1 MNTSVIGRVLGRV
14 EGADKVTGSSR
25 YSADITRPDMLW
37 AGFLRSPY
45 PHARILNIDAS
56 RAQKLHG
63 VKVVI
68 TGKDV
73 SPRLEGVSL
82 LDKPVLAQDRVRYI
96 GEKVAAVAATDR
108 DVVQEAIEL
117 IDVEYEELP
126 AVFDPLESMKPNAPL
141 LHPDYASYQGPHKT
155 DGMTNARSQ
164 VQASKG
170 DVELGFS
177 ESDEIFENTFVTH
190 TVHHGFIEPR
200 ATLVEIDAQG
210 RIGIWQCHQSP
221 FGIRR
226 WLAEHADIAEE
237 MIVVHPVSTGGS
249 FGGKQGAEDIIL
261 TYYLARAARR
271 AVKFVETYQEELQDG
286 QPRHAAVVMLRTGVK
301 RDGTLWAWDARV
313 YYNGGAY
320 GARTPQNRM
329 NGTFMAAGSY
339 RTPHVRI
346 TGFIVY
352 TNQVPSGYFRAPG
365 EVQTLFAVE
374 SHMDMMASALGLDP
388 LEFRLRNALREG
400 DTKPNGEH
408 IRDVHALDVLN
419 RVAALA
425 QWRKG
430 KRKTA
435 ESSDGVARGRGI
447 AYADRHIGI
456 GESEADI
463 SVHADGT
470 LRLTTAVRDVGV
482 GAYTM
487 HRQVAAEVLGIEP
500 ELIEIDVAGTDGPYD
515 EGVRA
520 QRGTHVE
527 GLAVF
532 NAATALIDGLRGEA
546 ARIWNVEPEKVQ
558 WRHGRAHLRGAKKTL
573 DLKTIAQQAD
583 SSSLRARGHSKPA
596 RPETYTYQS
605 VVADVAV
612 DKATGEIK
620 VEKLY
625 YVIDAT
631 KIINPL
637 IFHGHIHGGVIQGL
651 GFSLTEH
658 LQTEDGRVTALSL
671 GDYKLPT
678 IRDIPHLDTA
688 IVKAKEGPGPFGA
701 KAVGEAGISLIGPAI
716 ANAVADATGI
726 RIQEAPITAEKIF
739 AGLQQHPEEKS
750 RIVHR
755 RGAEDASFDSA
766 QDARL

>member
-1 MNTSVIGRVLGRV
+1 MKTSVIGRVLGRV
-14 EGADKVTGSSR
+14 EGEGKVTGSST
-25 YSADITRPDMLW
+25 YSADIMRPDTLW

-56 RAQKLHG
+56 RAKNLHG
-63 VKVVI
+63 VKVVL

-82 LDKPVLAQDRVRYI
+82 LDKPVLAQDRARYI

-108 DVVQEAIEL
+108 DVVQEALEL
-117 IDVEYEELP
+117 IDVQYEQLP
-126 AVFDPLESMKPNAPL
+126 AVFDPLEAMKADAPL

-155 DGMTNARSQ
+155 EGLTNARSR

-170 DVELGFS
+170 DLERGFS
-177 ESDEIFENTFVTH
+177 ESDEIFENTFTTH

-200 ATLVEIDAQG
+200 ASLVEIDSQG

-226 WLAEHADIAEE
+226 WLAEHADIPEE
-237 MIVVHPVSTGGS
+237 MIVVHPVFTGGS

-301 RDGTLWAWDARV
+301 KDGTLWAWDARV

-346 TGFIVY
+346 SGFIVY

-374 SHMDMMASALGLDP
+374 SHMDMIARALGLDP

-408 IRDVHALDVLN
+408 IRDVHALDVLK

-425 QWRKG
+425 QWRKS
-430 KRKTA
+430 KRKAT
-435 ESSDGVARGRGI
+435 ENSDGFARGRGI
-447 AYADRHIGI
+447 AYADRHIGV

-463 SVHADGT
+463 AVEADGS
-470 LRLTTAVRDVGV
+470 LKLTTAVRDVGV

-487 HRQVAAEVLGIEP
+487 HRQVAAEVLGVAP
-500 ELIEIDVAGTDGPYD
+500 EIVQIDVAGTDGPYD

-532 NAATALIDGLRGEA
+532 NAATSLIDGLRREA

-558 WRHGRAHLRGAKKTL
+558 WRRGRAHLRGKKSL
-573 DLKTIAQQAD
+573 DLKSIARQAAAA
-583 SSSLRARGHSKPA
+583 SLRARGRSKPA

-612 DKATGEIK
+612 DKATGQIK

-637 IFHGHIHGGVIQGL
+637 IFHGHIHGGVVQGL

-658 LQTEDGRVTALSL
+658 LTIEDGRVTALSL
-671 GDYKLPT
+671 GDYKLPN
-678 IRDIPHLDTA
+678 IGDIPPLSTA
-688 IVKAKEGPGPFGA
+688 IVKSNDGPGPFGA
-701 KAVGEAGISLIGPAI
+701 KAVGEAGISLVAPAI

-726 RIQEAPITAEKIF
+726 RIKEMPLTAEKIF
-739 AGLQQHPEEKS
+739 HAWQQRS
-750 RIVHR
+750 
-755 RGAEDASFDSA
+755 
-766 QDARL
+766 

>member
-1 MNTSVIGRVLGRV
+1 MKTTAIGRVLHRV
-14 EGADKVTGSSR
+14 EGQSKVTGTCV
-25 YSADITRPDMLW
+25 YSADVMRPDALW

-45 PHARILNIDAS
+45 PHARILKIDAN

-82 LDKPVLAQDRVRYI
+82 LDKAVLAQERVRFI
-96 GEKVAAVAATDR
+96 GEKVAAVAATDKQIA
-108 DVVQEAIEL
+108 QEALDL

-126 AVFDPLESMKPNAPL
+126 AVFDPLEAMKPEAPL
-141 LHPDYASYQGPHKT
+141 LHPDYASYQGPNKT
-155 DGMTNARSQ
+155 DGLTNVRSR
-164 VQASKG
+164 VQTSKG
-170 DVELGFS
+170 DVEQGFR
-177 ESDEIFENTFVTH
+177 ESDEIFENTFATH
-190 TVHHGFIEPR
+190 AVHQGFIEPR
-200 ATLVEIDAQG
+200 AGLVEIDLQG
-210 RIGIWQCHQSP
+210 RVGIWQCHQSP

-226 WLAEHADIAEE
+226 WLAEHADIPEE

-249 FGGKQGAEDIIL
+249 FGGKQGAEDVIV
-261 TYYLARAARR
+261 TYYLARAAKR
-271 AVKFVETYQEELQDG
+271 AVKFVESYQEELQDG
-286 QPRHAAVVMLRTGVK
+286 QPRHASVIKLRTGVK
-301 RDGTLWAWDARV
+301 KDGTLWAWDAEV

-329 NGTFMAAGSY
+329 NGTFMAAGTY
-339 RTPHVRI
+339 RTPHVRM

-374 SHMDMMASALGLDP
+374 SHMDEMARALDLDP

-408 IRDVHALDVLN
+408 IRDLHAVDVLK
-419 RVAALA
+419 RVAGLA
-425 QWRKG
+425 RWRKG
-430 KRKTA
+430 KRKATRI
-435 ESSDGVARGRGI
+435 SDGWARGRGI
-447 AYADRHIGI
+447 AFADRHIGI

-463 SVHADGT
+463 AVEADGSLT
-470 LRLTTAVRDVGV
+470 LTTAVRDVGV

-487 HRQVAAEVLGIEP
+487 HRQVAAEVFGIAP
-500 ELIEIDVAGTDGPYD
+500 ELVRVDVAGTDGPYD

-532 NAATALIDGLRGEA
+532 NAATSLIDGLRREA
-546 ARIWNVEPEKVQ
+546 ARIWNVEPKKVK
-558 WRHGRAHLRGAKKTL
+558 WRRGRAHLKGAKKSL
-573 DLKTIAQQAD
+573 DLKTIARHARAP
-583 SSSLRARGHSKPA
+583 LRARGHSKPA

-612 DKATGEIK
+612 DKATGQIK

-631 KIINPL
+631 TIINPL
-637 IFHGHIHGGVIQGL
+637 IFHGHIHGGLVQGL
-651 GFSLTEH
+651 GFSMTEH
-658 LQTEDGRVTALSL
+658 LQTEDGRITALSL

-678 IRDIPHLDTA
+678 IRDIPQLSTA

-701 KAVGEAGISLIGPAI
+701 KAVGEAGISLIAPAI
-716 ANAVADATGI
+716 ANAIADATGI
-726 RIQEAPITAEKIF
+726 RIRQTPITAEKIF
-739 AGLQQHPEEKS
+739 HAWQQRS
-750 RIVHR
+750 
-755 RGAEDASFDSA
+755 
-766 QDARL
+766 

>member
-14 EGADKVTGSSR
+14 EGGDKVTGSST

-45 PHARILNIDAS
+45 PHARILRIDAS
-56 RAQKLHG
+56 RAQKLPG

-68 TGKDV
+68 TGTDV

-96 GEKVAAVAATDR
+96 GEKVAAVAAADR
-108 DVVQEAIEL
+108 DVVQEALEL

-126 AVFDPLESMKPNAPL
+126 AVFDPLEAMKPNAPL
-141 LHPDYASYQGPHKT
+141 LHPDYASYQGPYKT
-155 DGMTNARSQ
+155 DGLTNARSQ

-177 ESDEIFENTFVTH
+177 ESDEIFENTFATH

-226 WLAEHADIAEE
+226 WLAEHADIPEE

-286 QPRHAAVVMLRTGVK
+286 QPRHSAVLVLRTGVK

-435 ESSDGVARGRGI
+435 GSSDGVARGRGI

-463 SVHADGT
+463 SIQADGS

-487 HRQVAAEVLGIEP
+487 HRQVAAEVLGVEP
-500 ELIEIDVAGTDGPYD
+500 ELIRIDVAGTDGPYD

-532 NAATALIDGLRGEA
+532 NAATALVDGLCGEA

-558 WRHGRAHLRGAKKTL
+558 WRRGRAHLRGAKKTL

-612 DKATGEIK
+612 DKATGQIK
-620 VEKLY
+620 IEKLY

-678 IRDIPHLDTA
+678 IRDIPELNTA
-688 IVKAKEGPGPFGA
+688 IVKAQEGPGPFGA
-701 KAVGEAGISLIGPAI
+701 KAVGEAGISLVGPAI

-726 RIQEAPITAEKIF
+726 RIKEAPITAEKIF
-739 AGLQQHPEEKS
+739 AGLQQRS
-750 RIVHR
+750 
-755 RGAEDASFDSA
+755 
-766 QDARL
+766 

>member
-1 MNTSVIGRVLGRV
+1 MNTSVIGRLLGRV
-14 EGADKVTGSSR
+14 EGNDKVTGSSA
-25 YSADITRPDMLW
+25 YSADIMRPDTLW

-45 PHARILNIDAS
+45 PHARILNIDVS

-96 GEKVAAVAATDR
+96 GEKVAAVAGTDR
-108 DVVQEAIEL
+108 DIVQEALEL
-117 IDVEYEELP
+117 IDVEYEPLP
-126 AVFDPLESMKPNAPL
+126 AVFDPLEAMKPDTPL
-141 LHPDYASYQGPHKT
+141 LHPDYATYQGPHKT
-155 DGMTNARSQ
+155 DELTNARSR
-164 VQASKG
+164 VQTTKG
-170 DVELGFS
+170 DVELGFL
-177 ESDEIFENTFVTH
+177 ESDEIFENTFATH
-190 TVHHGFIEPR
+190 TVHQGFIEPR
-200 ATLVEIDAQG
+200 AALVEIDSQG
-210 RIGIWQCHQSP
+210 RIGIWQCHQAP
-221 FGIRR
+221 FGIRH
-226 WLAEHADIAEE
+226 WLAEHADIPEE

-249 FGGKQGAEDIIL
+249 FGGKQGAEDTIL
-261 TYYLARAARR
+261 TYYLARAAHR
-271 AVKFVETYQEELQDG
+271 AVKFVESYQEELQDG

-301 RDGTLWAWDARV
+301 KDGTLWAWDARV

-339 RTPHVRI
+339 RTPHVRM

-374 SHMDMMASALGLDP
+374 SHMDMMARALGLDP

-408 IRDVHALDVLN
+408 IRDLHALDVLK

-425 QWRKG
+425 QWRKS
-430 KRKTA
+430 KRDTSKN
-435 ESSDGVARGRGI
+435 SDGFARGRGI
-447 AYADRHIGI
+447 AYADRHIGV

-463 SVHADGT
+463 AVEADGS
-470 LRLTTAVRDVGV
+470 LKLTTAVRDVGV

-487 HRQVAAEVLGIEP
+487 HRQVASEVLGVAP
-500 ELIEIDVAGTDGPYD
+500 ELVRIDVAGTDGPYD

-532 NAATALIDGLRGEA
+532 NAATSLIDGLRREA

-558 WRHGRAHLRGAKKTL
+558 WRRGRAHLRGKKSL
-573 DLKTIAQQAD
+573 DLKTIAQRAAVA
-583 SSSLRARGHSKPA
+583 SLRARGHSKPA

-605 VVADVAV
+605 LVADVAV
-612 DKATGEIK
+612 DKATGEVK

-637 IFHGHIHGGVIQGL
+637 IFHGHIHGGVVQGL

-658 LQTEDGRVTALSL
+658 LTIEDGRITALSL
-671 GDYKLPT
+671 GDYKLPN
-678 IRDIPHLDTA
+678 IGDIPPLNTA
-688 IVKAKEGPGPFGA
+688 IVKSNDGPGPFGA
-701 KAVGEAGISLIGPAI
+701 KAIGEAGISLVAPAI
-716 ANAVADATGI
+716 ANAIADATGI
-726 RIQEAPITAEKIF
+726 RIKEMPITAEKIF
-739 AGLQQHPEEKS
+739 H
-750 RIVHR
+750 
-755 RGAEDASFDSA
+755 
-766 QDARL
+766 ARP

>member
-14 EGADKVTGSSR
+14 EGEGKVTGSST
-25 YSADITRPDMLW
+25 YSADIMRPDTLW

-56 RAQKLHG
+56 RAKKLHG
-63 VKVVI
+63 VKVVL

-108 DVVQEAIEL
+108 DVVQEALEL
-117 IDVEYEELP
+117 IDVQYEQLP
-126 AVFDPLESMKPNAPL
+126 AVFDPLEAMKADAPL

-155 DGMTNARSQ
+155 EGLTNARSR

-170 DVELGFS
+170 DLERGFS
-177 ESDEIFENTFVTH
+177 ESDEIFENTFTTH

-200 ATLVEIDAQG
+200 ASLVEIDSQG

-226 WLAEHADIAEE
+226 WLAEHADIPEE
-237 MIVVHPVSTGGS
+237 MIVVHPVFTGGS

-301 RDGTLWAWDARV
+301 KDGTLWAWDARV

-339 RTPHVRI
+339 RTRHVRI
-346 TGFIVY
+346 SGFIVY

-374 SHMDMMASALGLDP
+374 SHMDMIARALGLDP

-408 IRDVHALDVLN
+408 IRDVHALDVLK

-425 QWRKG
+425 QWRKS
-430 KRKTA
+430 KRKAT
-435 ESSDGVARGRGI
+435 ENSDGFARGRGI
-447 AYADRHIGI
+447 AYADRHIGV

-463 SVHADGT
+463 AVEADGS
-470 LRLTTAVRDVGV
+470 LKLTTAVRDVGV

-487 HRQVAAEVLGIEP
+487 HRQVAAEVLGVAP
-500 ELIEIDVAGTDGPYD
+500 EIVQIDVAGTDGPYD

-532 NAATALIDGLRGEA
+532 NAATSLIDGLRREA

-558 WRHGRAHLRGAKKTL
+558 WRRGRAHLRGKKSL
-573 DLKTIAQQAD
+573 DLKSIARQAAAA
-583 SSSLRARGHSKPA
+583 SLRARGRSKPA

-612 DKATGEIK
+612 DKATGQIK

-637 IFHGHIHGGVIQGL
+637 IFHGHIHGGVVQGL

-658 LQTEDGRVTALSL
+658 LTIEDGRVTALSL
-671 GDYKLPT
+671 GDYKLPN
-678 IRDIPHLDTA
+678 IGDIPPLSTA
-688 IVKAKEGPGPFGA
+688 IVKSNDGPGPFGA
-701 KAVGEAGISLIGPAI
+701 KAVGEAGISLVAPAI

-726 RIQEAPITAEKIF
+726 RIKEMPLTAEKIF
-739 AGLQQHPEEKS
+739 HAWQQRS
-750 RIVHR
+750 
-755 RGAEDASFDSA
+755 
-766 QDARL
+766 

>member
-14 EGADKVTGSSR
+14 EGESKVTGSST
-25 YSADITRPDMLW
+25 YSADIMRPDTLW

-45 PHARILNIDAS
+45 PHARILNVDAS

-68 TGKDV
+68 TGRDV
-73 SPRLEGVSL
+73 SSRLEGVSL

-108 DVVQEAIEL
+108 DVVQEALEL
-117 IDVEYEELP
+117 IEVEYQQLP
-126 AVFDPLESMKPNAPL
+126 AVFDPLEAMKPDAPL
-141 LHPDYASYQGPHKT
+141 LHPDYASYQGPNKT
-155 DGMTNARSQ
+155 DGLTNARSQ

-170 DVELGFS
+170 DLERGFS
-177 ESDEIFENTFVTH
+177 ESDEIFENIFATH

-200 ATLVEIDAQG
+200 AGLVEIDSQG

-226 WLAEHADIAEE
+226 WLAEHADIPEE

-301 RDGTLWAWDARV
+301 KDGTLWAWDARV

-339 RTPHVRI
+339 RTPHVRM

-408 IRDVHALDVLN
+408 IRDLHALDVLK

-425 QWRKG
+425 RWRK
-430 KRKTA
+430 RKPTM
-435 ESSDGVARGRGI
+435 SSDGLARGRGI

-463 SVHADGT
+463 AVEADGS

-487 HRQVAAEVLGIEP
+487 HRQVAAEVLGVAP
-500 ELIEIDVAGTDGPYD
+500 ELVRVDVAGTDGPYD

-532 NAATALIDGLRGEA
+532 NAATALIDGLRREA
-546 ARIWNVEPEKVQ
+546 ARIWNVEPEEVQ
-558 WRHGRAHLRGAKKTL
+558 WRRGRAHFSGAKKSL
-573 DLKTIAQQAD
+573 DLKTIAQQATAA
-583 SSSLRARGHSKPA
+583 SLRARGHSKPA

-605 VVADVAV
+605 LVADVAV
-612 DKATGEIK
+612 DKATGEVK

-658 LQTEDGRVTALSL
+658 LQTEDGRITALSL
-671 GDYKLPT
+671 GDYKLPN
-678 IRDIPHLDTA
+678 IGDIPPLSTA
-688 IVKAKEGPGPFGA
+688 IVKSNDGPGPFGA
-701 KAVGEAGISLIGPAI
+701 KAVGEAGISLVAPAI
-716 ANAVADATGI
+716 ANAIADATGI
-726 RIQEAPITAEKIF
+726 RIKEAPITAEKIF
-739 AGLQQHPEEKS
+739 HAWQQQ
-750 RIVHR
+750 
-755 RGAEDASFDSA
+755 A
-766 QDARL
+766 

>member
-1 MNTSVIGRVLGRV
+1 MKTSVIGRLLGRV
-14 EGADKVTGSSR
+14 EGEGKVTGSST
-25 YSADITRPDMLW
+25 YSADIMRPDTLW

-56 RAQKLHG
+56 RAKKLHG
-63 VKVVI
+63 VKVVL

-108 DVVQEAIEL
+108 DVVQEALEL
-117 IDVEYEELP
+117 IDVQYEQLP
-126 AVFDPLESMKPNAPL
+126 AVFDPLEAMKADAPL

-155 DGMTNARSQ
+155 EGLTNARSR

-170 DVELGFS
+170 DLERGFS
-177 ESDEIFENTFVTH
+177 ESDEIFENTFTTH

-200 ATLVEIDAQG
+200 ASLVEIDSQG

-226 WLAEHADIAEE
+226 WLAEHADIPEE
-237 MIVVHPVSTGGS
+237 MIVVHPVFTGGS

-271 AVKFVETYQEELQDG
+271 AVKFVESYQEELQDG

-301 RDGTLWAWDARV
+301 KDGTLWAWDARV

-346 TGFIVY
+346 SGFIVY

-374 SHMDMMASALGLDP
+374 SHMDMIARALGLDP

-408 IRDVHALDVLN
+408 IRDVHALDVLK

-425 QWRKG
+425 QWRKS
-430 KRKTA
+430 KRKAT
-435 ESSDGVARGRGI
+435 ENSDGFARGRGI
-447 AYADRHIGI
+447 AYADRHIGV

-463 SVHADGT
+463 AVEADGS
-470 LRLTTAVRDVGV
+470 LKLTTAVRDVGV

-487 HRQVAAEVLGIEP
+487 HRQVAAEVLGVAP
-500 ELIEIDVAGTDGPYD
+500 EIVQIDVAGTDGPYD

-532 NAATALIDGLRGEA
+532 NAATSLIDGLRREA

-558 WRHGRAHLRGAKKTL
+558 WRRGRAHLRGKKSL
-573 DLKTIAQQAD
+573 DLKSIARQAAAA
-583 SSSLRARGHSKPA
+583 SLRARGRSKPA

-612 DKATGEIK
+612 DKATGQIK

-637 IFHGHIHGGVIQGL
+637 IFHGHIHGGVVQGL

-658 LQTEDGRVTALSL
+658 LTIEDGRVTALSL
-671 GDYKLPT
+671 GDYKLPN
-678 IRDIPHLDTA
+678 IGDIPPLSTA
-688 IVKAKEGPGPFGA
+688 IVKSNDGPGPFGA
-701 KAVGEAGISLIGPAI
+701 KAVGEAGISLVAPAI

-726 RIQEAPITAEKIF
+726 RIKEMPLTAEKIF
-739 AGLQQHPEEKS
+739 HAWQQRS
-750 RIVHR
+750 
-755 RGAEDASFDSA
+755 
-766 QDARL
+766 

>member
-14 EGADKVTGSSR
+14 EGESKVTGKSA
-25 YSADITRPDMLW
+25 YSADITRPGVLW

-45 PHARILNIDAS
+45 PHARIVKIDAS
-56 RAQKLHG
+56 RAQKLYG

-96 GEKVAAVAATDR
+96 GEKVAAVAAIDR
-108 DVVQEAIEL
+108 DIVQEALEL
-117 IDVEYEELP
+117 IEVEYKPLP
-126 AVFDPLESMKPNAPL
+126 AVFDPLEAMKPDAPL
-141 LHPDYASYQGPHKT
+141 LHPDYARYQGPNKT
-155 DGMTNARSQ
+155 DGMSNARSR

-170 DVELGFS
+170 DVERGFL
-177 ESDEIFENTFVTH
+177 ESHEIFENTFATH
-190 TVHHGFIEPR
+190 TVHQGFIEPR
-200 ATLVEIDAQG
+200 AGLVEIDPQG

-226 WLAEHADIAEE
+226 WLAEHADIPEE

-249 FGGKQGAEDIIL
+249 FGGKQGAEDIIV

-271 AVKFVETYQEELQDG
+271 GVKFVESYQEELQDG
-286 QPRHAAVVMLRTGVK
+286 QPRHASVIKLRTGVK
-301 RDGTLWAWDARV
+301 KDGTLWAWDAEV

-339 RTPHVRI
+339 RTPHVRM

-374 SHMDMMASALGLDP
+374 SHMDVMASVLGLDP

-408 IRDVHALDVLN
+408 LRDVHALDVLN
-419 RVAALA
+419 CVAGLA
-425 QWRKG
+425 HWRKG
-430 KRKTA
+430 KRRATGTRA
-435 ESSDGVARGRGI
+435 GWVRGRGI
-447 AYADRHIGI
+447 AFADRHIGI

-463 SVHADGT
+463 AVEADGS

-487 HRQVAAEVLGIEP
+487 HSQVAAEVLGVTP
-500 ELIEIDVAGTDGPYD
+500 GLVRVDVAGTDGPYD

-532 NAATALIDGLRGEA
+532 NAATTLIDGLRREA
-546 ARIWNVEPEKVQ
+546 ARIWSVDPEKVQ
-558 WRHGRAHLRGAKKTL
+558 WRGGRAHLEGTKKHL
-573 DLKTIAQQAD
+573 DLKAIARHAAQG
-583 SSSLRARGHSKPA
+583 SLQARGHSKPA

-612 DKATGEIK
+612 DKATGQIQ

-637 IFHGHIHGGVIQGL
+637 IYYGHIHGGVVQGL

-658 LQTEDGRVTALSL
+658 LETEDGRVTALSL

-678 IRDIPHLDTA
+678 IRDIPQLSTA

-701 KAVGEAGISLIGPAI
+701 KAVGEAGISLVAPAI

-726 RIQEAPITAEKIF
+726 RITQTPITAEKIF
-739 AGLQQHPEEKS
+739 YAWQQ
-750 RIVHR
+750 R
-755 RGAEDASFDSA
+755 A
-766 QDARL
+766 

>member
-1 MNTSVIGRVLGRV
+1 MNTNAIGRSLGRV
-14 EGADKVTGSSR
+14 EGESKVTGSAA
-25 YSADITRPDMLW
+25 YSADIMRPDTLW

-45 PHARILNIDAS
+45 PHARILKIDAS

-96 GEKVAAVAATDR
+96 GEKVGAVAAVDR
-108 DVVQEAIEL
+108 DIAQEALEL
-117 IDVEYEELP
+117 IEVEYEQLP
-126 AVFDPLESMKPNAPL
+126 AVFDPLEAMKPDAPL
-141 LHPDYASYQGPHKT
+141 LHPDYASYHGPNKT
-155 DGMTNARSQ
+155 DGLTNARSRVQ
-164 VQASKG
+164 VSKG
-170 DVELGFS
+170 DVERGFL
-177 ESDEIFENTFVTH
+177 ESDEIFENTYATQ
-190 TVHHGFIEPR
+190 TVHQGFIEPR
-200 ATLVEIDAQG
+200 AGLVETDAQG

-226 WLAEHADIAEE
+226 WLAEHADIPEE

-249 FGGKQGAEDIIL
+249 FGGKQGAEDIIV

-271 AVKFVETYQEELQDG
+271 AVKFVESYQEELQDG
-286 QPRHAAVVMLRTGVK
+286 QPRHAAVVVLRAGVK
-301 RDGTLWAWDARV
+301 KDGTLRAWDARV

-339 RTPHVRI
+339 RTPHVRM

-352 TNQVPSGYFRAPG
+352 TNQTPSGYFRAPG

-374 SHMDMMASALGLDP
+374 SQMDVMARALGLDP

-408 IRDVHALDVLN
+408 LRDPHALDVLK
-419 RVAALA
+419 RVGRLA
-425 QWRKG
+425 RWRAG
-430 KRKTA
+430 KRRLVGT
-435 ESSDGVARGRGI
+435 SDGFARGRGI
-447 AYADRHIGI
+447 AFADRHIGI

-463 SVHADGT
+463 AVEADGS
-470 LRLTTAVRDVGV
+470 LKLTTAVRDVGV

-487 HRQVAAEVLGIEP
+487 HRQVAAEVLGVAP
-500 ELIEIDVAGTDGPYD
+500 ELVRVDVAGTDGPYD

-532 NAATALIDGLRGEA
+532 NAATSLIDALRREA
-546 ARIWNVEPEKVQ
+546 ARIWSVRPEKVE
-558 WRHGRAHLRGAKKTL
+558 WRRGRTHLKRAKKRL
-573 DLKTIAQQAD
+573 DLKTIAQRAAPG
-583 SSSLRARGHSKPA
+583 SLRARGRSKPA
-596 RPETYTYQS
+596 RPDTYTYQS

-612 DKATGEIK
+612 DRATGRIE

-637 IFHGHIHGGVIQGL
+637 IFHGHIHGGLVQGL

-658 LQTEDGRVTALSL
+658 LQTEDGRITTLSL

-678 IRDIPHLDTA
+678 IRDMPRLSTA

-701 KAVGEAGISLIGPAI
+701 KAVGEAGISLIAPAI

-726 RIQEAPITAEKIF
+726 RIKETPITAEKIF
-739 AGLQQHPEEKS
+739 HAG
-750 RIVHR
+750 R
-755 RGAEDASFDSA
+755 RRS
-766 QDARL
+766 

>member
-1 MNTSVIGRVLGRV
+1 MKRTAIGRVLHRV
-14 EGADKVTGSSR
+14 EGQSKVTGTCV
-25 YSADITRPDMLW
+25 YSADVMRPDALW
-37 AGFLRSPY
+37 AGFLRSPH
-45 PHARILNIDAS
+45 PHARILKIDAR

-82 LDKPVLAQDRVRYI
+82 LDKPVLAQERVRFI

-108 DVVQEAIEL
+108 DIVQEALEL

-126 AVFDPLESMKPNAPL
+126 AVFDPVDAMKPDAPL
-141 LHPDYASYQGPHKT
+141 LHPDYASYQGPNKT
-155 DGMTNARSQ
+155 DGRTNVRSR
-164 VQASKG
+164 VQTSKG
-170 DVELGFS
+170 DVEQGFR
-177 ESDEIFENTFVTH
+177 ESDEIFENTFATH
-190 TVHHGFIEPR
+190 AVHQGFIEPR
-200 ATLVEIDAQG
+200 AGLVEIDLQG
-210 RIGIWQCHQSP
+210 RVGIWQCHQSP

-226 WLAEHADIAEE
+226 WLAEHADIPEE

-249 FGGKQGAEDIIL
+249 FGGKQGAEDVIV
-261 TYYLARAARR
+261 TYYLARAAKR
-271 AVKFVETYQEELQDG
+271 AVKFVESYQEELQDG
-286 QPRHAAVVMLRTGVK
+286 QPRHASMIKLRTGVK
-301 RDGTLWAWDARV
+301 KNGTLWAWDAEV

-329 NGTFMAAGSY
+329 NGTFMAAGTY
-339 RTPHVRI
+339 RTPHVRM

-374 SHMDMMASALGLDP
+374 SHIDEMARALDLDP

-408 IRDVHALDVLN
+408 IRDLHAVDVLK
-419 RVAALA
+419 RVAGLA
-425 QWRKG
+425 RWRKG
-430 KRKTA
+430 KRTA
-435 ESSDGVARGRGI
+435 TGIGDGWARGRGI
-447 AYADRHIGI
+447 AFADRHIGI

-463 SVHADGT
+463 AVEADGSLT
-470 LRLTTAVRDVGV
+470 LTTAVRDVGV

-487 HRQVAAEVLGIEP
+487 HCQVAAEVLGVAP
-500 ELIEIDVAGTDGPYD
+500 ELVQIDVAGTDGPYD

-532 NAATALIDGLRGEA
+532 NAAASLIDRLRGEA
-546 ARIWNVEPEKVQ
+546 ARVWNVELDKVRWQ
-558 WRHGRAHLRGAKKTL
+558 RGRAHLKGAKKTL
-573 DLKTIAQQAD
+573 DLKTIARHAAEG
-583 SSSLRARGHSKPA
+583 SLRARGHSKPA
-596 RPETYTYQS
+596 RPETYTYQG

-612 DKATGEIK
+612 DQATGEIK
-620 VEKLY
+620 VEKIY

-637 IFHGHIHGGVIQGL
+637 IYYGHIHGGVIQGL

-658 LQTEDGRVTALSL
+658 LETEDGRVTALSL

-678 IRDIPHLDTA
+678 IRDIPRLSTA
-688 IVKAKEGPGPFGA
+688 IVKANEGPGPFGA
-701 KAVGEAGISLIGPAI
+701 KAVGEAGISLVAPAI
-716 ANAVADATGI
+716 ANAIADATGI
-726 RIQEAPITAEKIF
+726 RIKQTPLTAEKIF
-739 AGLQQHPEEKS
+739 HARQQRS
-750 RIVHR
+750 
-755 RGAEDASFDSA
+755 
-766 QDARL
+766 

>member
-14 EGADKVTGSSR
+14 EGEDKVTGSSA
-25 YSADITRPDMLW
+25 YSADIMRPDTLW

-45 PHARILNIDAS
+45 PHARILRIDAS

-63 VKVVI
+63 VEVVL

-108 DVVQEAIEL
+108 DVVQEALDL
-117 IDVEYEELP
+117 IDLEYEQLP
-126 AVFDPLESMKPNAPL
+126 AIFDPLEAMKPEAPL
-141 LHPDYASYQGPHKT
+141 LHPEYASYQGPHKT
-155 DGMTNARSQ
+155 DGLTNARSQ

-170 DVELGFS
+170 DIELGFS
-177 ESDEIFENTFVTH
+177 ESDEIFENTFATH

-200 ATLVEIDAQG
+200 ATLVDIDAQG

-226 WLAEHADIAEE
+226 WLAEHADIPEE

-286 QPRHAAVVMLRTGVK
+286 QPRHAALIKLRTGVK
-301 RDGTLWAWDARV
+301 KGGTLWAWDASV

-346 TGFIVY
+346 SGFIVY

-425 QWRKG
+425 RWRKG

-435 ESSDGVARGRGI
+435 GNGDGLARGRGI
-447 AYADRHIGI
+447 AYADRHIGV

-463 SVHADGT
+463 SVQADGS

-487 HRQVAAEVLGIEP
+487 HRQVAAEVLGVAP
-500 ELIEIDVAGTDGPYD
+500 DLVRIDVAGTDGPYD
-515 EGVRA
+515 EGVKA

-532 NAATALIDGLRGEA
+532 NAATALIDGLHREA

-558 WRHGRAHLRGAKKTL
+558 WRHGRAHLRGSKKTL
-573 DLKTIAQQAD
+573 DLKTIAQRAD
-583 SSSLRARGHSKPA
+583 ASSLRARGHSKPD

-605 VVADVAV
+605 LVADVAV
-612 DKATGEIK
+612 DKATGEVK

-637 IFHGHIHGGVIQGL
+637 IFYGHIHGGVTQGL

-658 LQTEDGRVTALSL
+658 LQTEEGRVTALSL

-678 IRDIPHLDTA
+678 IRDIPHLNTA

-701 KAVGEAGISLIGPAI
+701 KAVGEAGISLVGPAI
-716 ANAVADATGI
+716 ANAIADATGI
-726 RIQEAPITAEKIF
+726 RIKEAPITAEKIF
-739 AGLQQHPEEKS
+739 HA
-750 RIVHR
+750 RIPRQISDSSPPRHGGR
-755 RGAEDASFDSA
+755 RVKKF
-766 QDARL
+766 